1 MLKAIWFI
9 LAGMAIVF
17 ATLSLIVLM
26 MMALNRWLPP
36 DPEARARVERRGAG
50 DA

>member
-1 MLKAIWFI
+1 MLKATWFI

-36 DPEARARVERRGAG
+36 EAKAGVERRGAG